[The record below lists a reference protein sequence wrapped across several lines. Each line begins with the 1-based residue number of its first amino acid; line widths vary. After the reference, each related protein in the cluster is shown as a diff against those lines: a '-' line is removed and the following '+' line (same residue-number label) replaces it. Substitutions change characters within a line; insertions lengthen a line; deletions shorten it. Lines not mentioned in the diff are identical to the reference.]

1 MHPFTHELATTLLA
15 GPWKGDA
22 LRARLHERYAPPR
35 PWMVRLIDELAKSFG
50 PDGPSS
56 IDELA
61 DALHESYAFYDAIRE
76 QPLTRG
82 YSARVPEMRESP
94 WRVPALA
101 TRNEL
106 ASWLGIDID
115 ALTVLADERGISRR
129 SRDPRQRH
137 YCYTW
142 IPKRGGHRLL
152 EAPKHRLRTVQRYI
166 LDDIVARIPP
176 HAAAHGFRAEHSI
189 ATFAAPH
196 VGRDVVIRL
205 DLQAFFTSVF
215 QPRVAA
221 IFESAG
227 YPERVVQTLSALC
240 THRTP
245 ADVLAASPSRADAVH
260 DPMMLLRLRTPHL
273 PQGAPTSGALANLA
287 AYGLDVRVA
296 ALADS
301 LGATYTRYAD
311 DLVISGNRALARA
324 APTIIARVGA
334 IAIEEGFTLNFRK
347 TRVMTAAT
355 SQRMT
360 GLVVNAK
367 LAVPRFEVE
376 RLRAILHNCART
388 GPATQNRDG
397 HADFRAH
404 LQGRIAW
411 VASIDAAKGARLRA
425 IAGRIVWP

>member
-1 MHPFTHELATTLLA
+1 MHPFEHELATTLLTGA
-15 GPWKGDA
+15 WKADA
-22 LRARLHERYAPPR
+22 LRARLEQRYAGTR
-35 PWMVRLIDELAKSFG
+35 PWMNRLIDELVKSFAL
-50 PDGPSS
+50 DGPSS

-61 DALHESYAFYDAIRE
+61 IALEESYAFYDAIRE

-82 YSARVPEMRESP
+82 YSTRVPEMRESR

-101 TRNEL
+101 THKEL
-106 ASWLGIDID
+106 ASWLGLEID
-115 ALTVLADERGISRR
+115 ALTVLADQRGISRA
-129 SRDPRQRH
+129 SPDPRQRH
-137 YCYTW
+137 YRYTW

-152 EAPKHRLRTVQRYI
+152 EAPKQRLRTVQRYI
-166 LDDIVARIPP
+166 LDDIVAHIPP
-176 HAAAHGFRAEHSI
+176 HAAAHGFRAQHSI

-227 YPERVVQTLSALC
+227 YPERVARTLSALC
-240 THRTP
+240 THGTP
-245 ADVLAASPSRADAVH
+245 ADVLSASPSRAEAVL
-260 DPMMLLRLRTPHL
+260 DPMVLPRLRMPHL

-296 ALADS
+296 ALANS
-301 LGATYTRYAD
+301 LDATYTRYAD

-355 SQRMT
+355 SQRIT
-360 GLVVNAK
+360 GLVVNDK
-367 LAVPRFEVE
+367 LAVPRVEVE

-388 GPATQNRDG
+388 GPAAQNREG

-404 LQGRIAW
+404 LLGRVAW
-411 VASIDAAKGARLRA
+411 VASIDPPKGAQLRA
-425 IAGRIVWP
+425 IAERIVWP